1 MRKFITGL
9 LAAGCIA
16 AVLTG
21 CSSSGGAKETSA
33 PETSA
38 AAAKETESEPA
49 KEAVS
54 ATVAE
59 TESADKAGLLLADVE
74 KTGKKHTSRGA
85 RPWTG
90 CISAATRWMNTNWF
104 RTCPWPRNR
113 WCL

>member
-49 KEAVS
+49 Q
-54 ATVAE
+54 
-59 TESADKAGLLLADVE
+59 G
-74 KTGKKHTSRGA
+74 
-85 RPWTG
+85 G
-90 CISAATRWMNTNWF
+90 CFCYR
-104 RTCPWPRNR
+104 C
-113 WCL
+113 

>member
-9 LAAGCIA
+9 LAAGYMA

-21 CSSSGGAKETSA
+21 CSGSGGAKETSA
-33 PETSA
+33 LETSA

-49 KEAVS
+49 KEADS

-74 KTGKKHTSRGA
+74 KRMNKALGELPKSGQGEKIGVL
-85 RPWTG
+85 
-90 CISAATRWMNTNWF
+90 ISSKIGRAHV
-104 RTCPWPRNR
+104 
-113 WCL
+113 

>member
-54 ATVAE
+54 
-59 TESADKAGLLLADVE
+59 DLLMLRLNQLTRPGCCWLMW
-74 KTGKKHTSRGA
+74 KRG
-85 RPWTG
+85 
-90 CISAATRWMNTNWF
+90 
-104 RTCPWPRNR
+104 
-113 WCL
+113 

>member
-74 KTGKKHTSRGA
+74 KRMNEALGELPKSGQGEKIGVLISSTSNEFWG
-85 RPWTG
+85 TMK
-90 CISAATRWMNTNWF
+90 TRY
-104 RTCPWPRNR
+104 
-113 WCL
+113 